1 MADENQDAQLLAAFN
16 FAVEIRVPSLA
27 SGLLCEAAFAEC
39 DGLEVTHEVKTVRE
53 GGNNARQVRLPGPI
67 AYGQL
72 SLKRGMTRG
81 FDLWR
86 WFRAVRD
93 DPRARGQVV
102 VALLSPDHRGAQ
114 ATFRLADCL
123 PLKVKAPALSA
134 KDGMIAVEEFQLAY
148 ETLTL
153 VEAER

>member
-1 MADENQDAQLLAAFN
+1 MADGNQIDQLLAAFN
-16 FAVEIRVPSLA
+16 FAVEIRVPALGT
-27 SGLLCEAAFAEC
+27 GLLCEAAFAEC
-39 DGLEVTHEVKTVRE
+39 DGLEMTHEVKTIRE
-53 GGNNARQVRLPGPI
+53 GGNNARQVRLPGPV

-72 SLKRGMTRG
+72 SLKRGMARD

-93 DPRARGQVV
+93 DPRVRGQVV
-102 VALLSPDHRGAQ
+102 VAMLAPDRRTPR

-123 PLKVKAPALSA
+123 PLKVKAPALNA
-134 KDGMIAVEEFQLAY
+134 KDGLLAIEEFQLAY

-153 VEAER
+153 VEAEG